1 VPSFE
6 AGRAAIRLAVGLL
19 LVAALAGGWEL
30 LARQAPG
37 SALYLGMMPEP
48 IAALREL
55 ATTLGLLLFVAG
67 ALMRWAFAGPPPR
80 WVALALYGGALLAL
94 AAQAYGAARGMY
106 GIQLLDLRADAMPV
120 FAAKHLALLAF
131 GSGYFELARRVLT
144 RPPPSA

>member
-1 VPSFE
+1 MPSFE
-6 AGRAAIRLAVGLL
+6 GGHVAIRMAVGVLL
-19 LVAALAGGWEL
+19 FAALAGGWEV

-37 SALYLGMMPEP
+37 SVLYLGVMPEP

-55 ATTLGLLLFVAG
+55 ATMLGLLLFAAG

-80 WVALALYGGALLAL
+80 WVALGLYGGALLSL

-106 GIQLLDLRADAMPV
+106 GIQLQDLRADAMPL
-120 FAAKHLALLAF
+120 FAAKHLGLLAF
-131 GSGYFELARRVLT
+131 AAAFFELARRILN